1 MKKLTFFIHDNSDT
15 QNEII
20 PGAETEL
27 MDLVINGRHLVVDG
41 ELNEAVAN
49 EAIENM
55 NRLLDERQAEAEFVD
70 RGGLL
75 ND

>member
-1 MKKLTFFIHDNSDT
+1 MKKLTFFIHDEDGVIS
-15 QNEII
+15 

-27 MDLVINGRHLVVDG
+27 MDLVINGRHLVVNG

-55 NRLLDERQAEAEFVD
+55 NRLIDERQAEAEFED

>member
-1 MKKLTFFIHDNSDT
+1 MKKLTFFIHDNS
-15 QNEII
+15 EIL

-55 NRLLDERQAEAEFVD
+55 NRLINERQAEAEFED

>member
-1 MKKLTFFIHDNSDT
+1 MKKLTFFIHENGNS
-15 QNEII
+15 I

-27 MDLVINGRHLVVDG
+27 MDLVINGQHLIVNG
-41 ELNEAVAN
+41 EWNEAVAN

-55 NRLLDERQAEAEFVD
+55 NRVIAERQAEVELD
-70 RGGLL
+70 ERGGLL

>member
-1 MKKLTFFIHDNSDT
+1 MKKLTFFIHENGNT
-15 QNEII
+15 Y
-20 PGAETEL
+20 PGTETDPL
-27 MDLVINGRHLVVDG
+27 KDLAINGRHLVVNG
-41 ELNEAVAN
+41 EWNEAVAN

-55 NRLLDERQAEAEFVD
+55 NQAIAERLAEVELDE

>member
-1 MKKLTFFIHDNSDT
+1 MKKLTFFIHDNGTS
-15 QNEII
+15 I

-27 MDLVINGRHLVVDG
+27 MDLVINGRHLVVNG
-41 ELNEAVAN
+41 EWNETVAN

-55 NRLLDERQAEAEFVD
+55 NQLIAERQAEAELD
-70 RGGLL
+70 ERGGLL

>member
-1 MKKLTFFIHDNSDT
+1 
-15 QNEII
+15 
-20 PGAETEL
+20 
-27 MDLVINGRHLVVDG
+27 MDLVINGQHLIVNG
-41 ELNEAVAN
+41 EWNEAVAN

-55 NRLLDERQAEAEFVD
+55 NRVIAERQAEVEFED

>member
-1 MKKLTFFIHDNSDT
+1 MKKLTFFIHENGNS
-15 QNEII
+15 I

-27 MDLVINGRHLVVDG
+27 MDLVINGQHLIVNG
-41 ELNEAVAN
+41 EWNEAVAN

-55 NRLLDERQAEAEFVD
+55 NQFVSERQAEAEFED